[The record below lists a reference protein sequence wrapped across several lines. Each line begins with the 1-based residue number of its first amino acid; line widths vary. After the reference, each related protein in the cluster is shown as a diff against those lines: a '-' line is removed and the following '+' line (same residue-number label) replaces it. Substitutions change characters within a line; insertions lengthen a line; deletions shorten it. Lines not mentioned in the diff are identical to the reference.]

1 MKIFG
6 FTIDRK
12 KPNDDF
18 VEVIE
23 LLQTINNRKLKHLHD
38 CIDTICKSAKVPYQA
53 PATFI
58 SDLEEVY
65 LEEWKGKSANRLKK
79 LVRKSFSE

>member
-6 FTIDRK
+6 ITIERT
-12 KPNDDF
+12 KPADPT

-38 CIDTICKSAKVPYQA
+38 CIDTICKSAKVPYTA
-53 PATFI
+53 PATFVTEYEMKVFERLTGEKADI
-58 SDLEEVY
+58 
-65 LEEWKGKSANRLKK
+65 LKK
-79 LVRKSFSE
+79 LLLQSLNE